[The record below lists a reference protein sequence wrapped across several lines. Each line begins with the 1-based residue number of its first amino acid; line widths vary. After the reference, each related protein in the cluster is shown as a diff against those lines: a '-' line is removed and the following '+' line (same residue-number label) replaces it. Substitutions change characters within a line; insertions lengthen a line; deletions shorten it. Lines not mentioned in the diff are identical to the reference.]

1 MTDQADSH
9 IRVDMRNTGS
19 PGNEYVLALCE
30 TMIPMTMNTD
40 IRFHCICGLQ
50 LKYLLCRN
58 TRATLSRE
66 SRITANILNSK
77 IFARRL
83 VYISDT
89 GRRCQVQGETLNPWL
104 SCTERL
110 EVTDGCRK
118 EETKAEQEEK

>member
-58 TRATLSRE
+58 SWECSVSYA
-66 SRITANILNSK
+66 ILGQHYHAS
-77 IFARRL
+77 
-83 VYISDT
+83 
-89 GRRCQVQGETLNPWL
+89 
-104 SCTERL
+104 
-110 EVTDGCRK
+110 
-118 EETKAEQEEK
+118 QELQQTF